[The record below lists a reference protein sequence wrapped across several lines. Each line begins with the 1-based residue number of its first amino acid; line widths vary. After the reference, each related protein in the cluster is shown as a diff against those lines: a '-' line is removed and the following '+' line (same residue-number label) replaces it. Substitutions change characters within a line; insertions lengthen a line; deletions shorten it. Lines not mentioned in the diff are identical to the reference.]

1 MREKP
6 VSFKMKRK
14 EIPRKNITELEKEV
28 KAEIITKQKNQNWKY
43 LKKIVGK
50 KSRELNTE
58 RKIKKREIKKKKK
71 NDNRRN
77 ESKSSIKYVFSYTL
91 LNP

>member
-43 LKKIVGK
+43 
-50 KSRELNTE
+50 
-58 RKIKKREIKKKKK
+58 
-71 NDNRRN
+71 
-77 ESKSSIKYVFSYTL
+77 
-91 LNP
+91 